1 MPSSFPHFFSSLE
14 DLLPDGFPF
23 PSEFSESEKGEEQ
36 ERRERVERGERRE
49 KGEKIE

>member
-14 DLLPDGFPF
+14 DLVPDGFPF
-23 PSEFSESEKGEEQ
+23 PSEFFESEKGEGQ
-36 ERRERVERGERRE
+36 ERRERGERRE